1 MSIDGNS
8 TSIVLIKEH
17 FGTLKDPRG
26 QQSID
31 HLLIDIIVIT
41 ICATIGGANDWEA
54 IAAYGVAKYEWL
66 KTFLALPNGIPSHD
80 TFNRLFARLKPE
92 ELQKCFISW
101 MQAVHEVTRGELLN
115 VDGKTLRGAKERGN
129 NRSLIHMVT
138 VWSSTNHLVLG
149 QIKVDEKSNEI
160 TAIPELLKLIDIQG
174 ALVSIDA
181 MGCQTEIAK
190 TIIEQG
196 ADYVLALKANQG
208 NLHEDVSQLF
218 ANQIATTDNSV
229 GNQFHSTIEKGHGRI
244 EIRRYRVMGNTEYL
258 LGAKKWEGL
267 KSIGMVES
275 ERRINGQISDV
286 ERRYYILSIES
297 DVQRFAEAVRNHW
310 SIENQLHWVLDV
322 SFQEDSNRSCHGH
335 SAENLAVIRHIG
347 VNLLSKEKTAKVG
360 VENKRLKAGWDNQ
373 YLEKVLSSLNISN
386 PHSAG

>member
-1 MSIDGNS
+1 MSTEGNS
-8 TSIVLIKEH
+8 ASIALIKEH
-17 FGTLKDPRG
+17 FGTLKDPRA
-26 QQSID
+26 QQNID
-31 HLLIDIIVIT
+31 HLLIDIIVVT
-41 ICATIGGANDWEA
+41 ICATVCGANDWEA
-54 IAAYGVAKYEWL
+54 IAAYGIAKYEWL
-66 KTFLALPNGIPSHD
+66 KTVLALPNGIPSHD

-101 MQAVHEVTRGELLN
+101 TQAVHQITRGELLN

-129 NRSLIHMVT
+129 NRSLIHMVS

-160 TAIPELLKLIDIQG
+160 TAIPELLRLIDIQG
-174 ALVSIDA
+174 SLVSIDA

-208 NLHEDVSQLF
+208 NLYEDVTQLF
-218 ANQIATTDNSV
+218 ANQIAAADNSV
-229 GNQFHSTIEKGHGRI
+229 GNQFHATIEKGHGRI
-244 EIRRYRVMGNTEYL
+244 EIRRFSVMGNTEYL
-258 LGAKKWEGL
+258 LGAEKWAGL

-275 ERRINGQISDV
+275 ERRINGHISEV
-286 ERRYYILSIES
+286 EKRYYILSIES

-322 SFQEDSNRSCHGH
+322 SFNEDSNHCCLGH
-335 SAENLAVIRHIG
+335 SAENLAVMRHIS

-360 VENKRLKAGWDNQ
+360 IENKRLKAGWDNQ
-373 YLEKVLSSLNISN
+373 YLEKVLSSLNIST
-386 PHSAG
+386 S